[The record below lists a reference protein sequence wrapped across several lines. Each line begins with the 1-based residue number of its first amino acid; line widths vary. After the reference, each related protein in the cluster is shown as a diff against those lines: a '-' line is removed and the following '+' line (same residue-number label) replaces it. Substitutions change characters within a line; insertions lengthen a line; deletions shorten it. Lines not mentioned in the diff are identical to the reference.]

1 MTECTKNL
9 SSTFFALAN
18 NSVAEGLG
26 GRELT
31 TFFDYVRSWFA
42 ELEGSKVRGY
52 KPGRSIKSFLE
63 LALGQKIFDAKVYF
77 FEKIPVALD
86 ITEVGFICLACVI
99 LSLLSAVPAAC
110 RALV

>member
-52 KPGRSIKSFLE
+52 KPGRFSFNVKGGRCENCFGYL
-63 LALGQKIFDAKVYF
+63 
-77 FEKIPVALD
+77 
-86 ITEVGFICLACVI
+86 I
-99 LSLLSAVPAAC
+99 LS
-110 RALV
+110 